1 MLVEGKWNEG
11 WQPVQGA
18 DADGR
23 FLRQASV
30 FRNWITPDGAPG
42 TTGAGG
48 FAAVAGRYHLYVALI
63 CPWASRTLM
72 VRQFKGL
79 TDAISVS
86 VVEPSLTEFGWRFG
100 DYPGAGAD
108 EVNGVEYLHEVYTLA
123 DPGYTGRVT
132 VPVLWD
138 KQRRTVVSNESADII
153 RMFNTAFGELADTAV
168 DLRPA
173 VLEAE
178 IDAVNEDL
186 YGSLN
191 NGVYRAGFA
200 SSQMANEEAVEA
212 VFAAL
217 DRMEER
223 LVDGR
228 AYLLGDQLTESDIR
242 LFVTTVRFDAAYHGL
257 FKCNLRKLADYP
269 KLSAHLQRMLDQP
282 GIRQT
287 VNMDH
292 IKQGYYAIKALNPNG
307 IVPCGPVLPFPT

>member
-1 MLVEGKWNEG
+1 MLVDGKWNES
-11 WQPVQGA
+11 WRPVQA
-18 DADGR
+18 VDEDGR

-42 TTGAGG
+42 ATGAGG
-48 FAAVAGRYHLYVALI
+48 FDAASGRYHLYVALI

-72 VRQFKGL
+72 VRQLKGL
-79 TDAISVS
+79 ADVISVS
-86 VVEPSLTEFGWRFG
+86 AVEPFITEFGWRFG

-108 EVNGVEYLHEVYTLA
+108 EVNGAEYLHEVYTLA

-138 KQRRTVVSNESADII
+138 KQRRTIVSNESADII
-153 RMFNTAFGELADTAV
+153 RMLNTAFGELADTAV

-173 VLEAE
+173 SLAAE
-178 IDAVNEDL
+178 IDAVNEEL
-186 YGSLN
+186 YGALN
-191 NGVYRAGFA
+191 NGVYQAGFA
-200 SSQMANEEAVEA
+200 SSQMAYEEAVDG

-223 LVDGR
+223 LSDGR
-228 AYLLGDQLTESDIR
+228 AFLLGDDLTESDIR
-242 LFVTTVRFDAAYHGL
+242 LFVTTVRFDATYHGL

-269 KLSAHLQRMLDQP
+269 YVSEHLQRVLDLP
-282 GIRQT
+282 GIWQT

-292 IKQGYYAIKALNPNG
+292 IKRGYYAIKALNPNG
-307 IVPCGPVLPFPT
+307 IVPTGPVLPFLT

>member
-1 MLVEGKWNEG
+1 MLVEGKWNES
-11 WQPVQGA
+11 WQPVQAA

-30 FRNWITPDGAPG
+30 FRNWITSDGAPG
-42 TTGAGG
+42 DTGVGG
-48 FAAVAGRYHLYVALI
+48 FEAVAGRYHLYVALI

-79 TDAISVS
+79 SDAISVS

-200 SSQMANEEAVEA
+200 SSQMAYEEAVEA
-212 VFAAL
+212 VFAVL

-223 LVDGR
+223 LADGR
-228 AYLLGDQLTESDIR
+228 AYLFGDQLTESDIR
-242 LFVTTVRFDAAYHGL
+242 LFVTTVRFDAAYHGV

-307 IVPCGPVLPFPT
+307 IVPCGPGLPFLT

>member
-1 MLVEGKWNEG
+1 MLVEGKWNES
-11 WQPVQGA
+11 WQPVQAA

-30 FRNWITPDGAPG
+30 FRNWITSDGAPG

-108 EVNGVEYLHEVYTLA
+108 EINGVEYLHEVYTLA
-123 DPGYTGRVT
+123 DSGYTGRVT

-200 SSQMANEEAVEA
+200 SSQMAYEEAVEA
-212 VFAAL
+212 VFAVL

-223 LVDGR
+223 LADGR

-242 LFVTTVRFDAAYHGL
+242 LFVTTVRFDAAYHGV

-307 IVPCGPVLPFPT
+307 IVPCGPELPFTI